1 MDNINLD
8 KIFRSEEL
16 DYNLILSLPE
26 EIGMKIQN
34 IIQGQ
39 ASQQERDSTKIE
51 VIQNINDKNE
61 KLINDKNTNID
72 NYLIESINLKKSI

>member
-51 VIQNINDKNE
+51 VIQNINDKIDIE
-61 KLINDKNTNID
+61 DSRKLM
-72 NYLIESINLKKSI
+72 Y

>member
-16 DYNLILSLPE
+16 DYNLVLSVPE
-26 EIGMKIQN
+26 EIGLKIQN

-39 ASQQERDSTKIE
+39 ASSHDKQNTNIE
-51 VIQNINDKNE
+51 IIQNINDKIDIE
-61 KLINDKNTNID
+61 DSRKLVYNTFNH
-72 NYLIESINLKKSI
+72 LVSR

>member
-26 EIGMKIQN
+26 EIGLKLQN
-34 IIQGQ
+34 IIQGH
-39 ASQQERDSTKIE
+39 ATQQDKDSTKIE
-51 VIQNINDKNE
+51 IVQNINDKLDIE
-61 KLINDKNTNID
+61 DSRKLMYID
-72 NYLIESINLKKSI
+72 TF